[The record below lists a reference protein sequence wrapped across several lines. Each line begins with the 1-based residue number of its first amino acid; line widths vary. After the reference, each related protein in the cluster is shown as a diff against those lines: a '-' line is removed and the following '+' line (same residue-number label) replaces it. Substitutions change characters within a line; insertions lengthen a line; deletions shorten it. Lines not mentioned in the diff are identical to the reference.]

1 MVCELH
7 FNSKQIRVSLG
18 IRRKTYYHQVYRRCL
33 SLNLTRR
40 KEKENLRS
48 HVMIKKHLENLKLNM
63 NPLILNALLTRQIMS
78 LITQKTDNT
87 TKLPA
92 DNASIKMQD

>member
-1 MVCELH
+1 
-7 FNSKQIRVSLG
+7 
-18 IRRKTYYHQVYRRCL
+18 
-33 SLNLTRR
+33 
-40 KEKENLRS
+40 
-48 HVMIKKHLENLKLNM
+48 MIKKHLENLKLNM